1 MATFYTSRAWA
12 QVTGAHADFF
22 TRNIVATIG
31 GLGDD
36 ETAREA
42 NEFDTHAQAQTWPTV
57 DEVARWAQQNTTAS
71 GSGTIA
77 GPPLER
83 YQLALDAA
91 IQRIGDRCHLL
102 ARPVDINGD
111 VDPDGDPVP
120 VPATVKLATIML
132 AVRIARRAQTPDGIA
147 GSSEIGGLIRTSS
160 MDPDIE
166 ALLAPH
172 VHLGLA

>member
-1 MATFYTSRAWA
+1 L
-12 QVTGAHADFF
+12 F
-22 TRNIVATIG
+22 TRNILT
-31 GLGDD
+31 GLDGDD
-36 ETAREA
+36 TAHREWA
-42 NEFDTHAQAQTWPTV
+42 EFDTHAQAQTWPTV
-57 DEVARWAQQNTTAS
+57 DEVLRWANQNTTAS
-71 GSGTIA
+71 GAGTVA
-77 GPPLER
+77 GPQPER

-91 IQRIGDRCHLL
+91 IQRVGDRCHLL
-102 ARPVDINGD
+102 ARPVDAAGD

-132 AVRIARRAQTPDGIA
+132 ATRIARRAQTPDGIA

-172 VHLGLA
+172 IHLGIA